1 MAVQL
6 WSWIFIFQTLFIR
19 LGYAHVHHNY
29 EVLAGR
35 ALERVF
41 MFVYFNL
48 FILRI
53 ASNTYYHSR
62 GLTKAEKE
70 RNTFIG
76 LAIAGS
82 VVLVAIVVGLFVL
95 YLRQRVKI
103 QDSESGG
110 TAIPKPHWWMVESK
124 SEKLWRRLSQPS
136 SPEAGSR
143 IERLREVL
151 NIQRKEKKGPILPTH
166 RPSVPSPTDSLD
178 LPMQTDPNIRPDY
191 PESLERSYNAP
202 IYSVQSPPRI
212 PKVVTTMYDGGRHIK
227 RISPT
232 VPPRAIVTQG
242 QRTTLSRSGA
252 RSGGPR
258 SPAGRRWLARNSF
271 RNPFLPLKD
280 SDAPLTI
287 SAPTPANIDPKNPK
301 LNYSGTM
308 TNPRTATTPAQ
319 ARDLTNPAANAVP
332 RKPVIPAPLQLQ
344 GRVGLPG
351 SPRPSGLPA
360 SPRPPRPTTPAI

>member
-19 LGYAHVHHNY
+19 LGYAHVTHTY

-35 ALERVF
+35 ALDRVF
-41 MFVYFNL
+41 
-48 FILRI
+48 I
-53 ASNTYYHSR
+53 R

-76 LAIAGS
+76 LAIAAS
-82 VVLVAIVVGLFVL
+82 VVLLAIVIGLLVL
-95 YLRQRVKI
+95 YLRQREKVG
-103 QDSESGG
+103 DSEAGAS
-110 TAIPKPHWWMVESK
+110 AIPKPHWWMVESK
-124 SEKLWRRLSQPS
+124 SEKIWRRLSQPS

-151 NIQRKEKKGPILPTH
+151 NIPRKKGPILPTH
-166 RPSVPSPTDSLD
+166 RPSVPSPTESLD
-178 LPMQTDPNIRPDY
+178 LPLQTDPNIRPDY

-202 IYSVQSPPRI
+202 LHPIQSPPRI
-212 PKVVTTMYDGGRHIK
+212 PKVVTTMYDGGKHLK
-227 RISPT
+227 RTSP
-232 VPPRAIVTQG
+232 VLPPRAIVTQG
-242 QRTTLSRSGA
+242 QRATISRAGA
-252 RSGGPR
+252 RSGAPR

-280 SDAPLTI
+280 SDAPLVI
-287 SAPTPANIDPKNPK
+287 STPTPATIDPKNPK

-308 TNPRTATTPAQ
+308 SKPRTAPTPPQ
-319 ARDLTNPAANAVP
+319 VRDLTAPAANVIP
-332 RKPVIPAPLQLQ
+332 RKAAIPAPLQLQ

-360 SPRPPRPTTPAI
+360 SPRPPRPTTPAL